1 MGHHEFIVVG
11 RGLIGTAATRHL
23 ADAGHDVA
31 LIGPSEPKSYTGPG
45 PYSSH
50 FDQGRVTRIAAFE
63 EPWGTWAKASIG
75 RYSEIARR
83 SGIEFHDP
91 VGLAVLAKDAE
102 RAVAIGADLG
112 ADVALLTATE
122 LRSRCGIAS
131 VVPEHRIAWEGAPA
145 GIINPR
151 ALREAQI
158 QCATQAGASIIDDV
172 VVGVDSDG
180 APVSLTLRSGTTMTA
195 DRVLFCTGA
204 YGAEVLGI
212 DLPLEKRLR
221 TIVLAEL
228 DDGPDLPTLI
238 IDDPPHPALE
248 EAYWVPPVL
257 WPNGKRL
264 IKIGGDSIP
273 MNVGAIN
280 EEIDQWFRDGASSAE
295 ADALFELLV
304 MLLPDRQVTRFGHKP
319 CVVSYTPAGV
329 PHITSV
335 TSTISVAFG
344 GCGAGAKSSD
354 ELGRLASVELLSD

>member
-1 MGHHEFIVVG
+1 MEHHDVVVVG

-23 ADAGHDVA
+23 ADAGHNVA
-31 LIGPSEPKSYTGPG
+31 LIGPLEPDDYTGPG

-63 EPWGTWAKASIG
+63 EPWGTWAKASIE
-75 RYSEIARR
+75 RYEEITRR

-102 RAVAIGADLG
+102 QAVAIGDGLG
-112 ADVALLTATE
+112 ADVSLLTATE
-122 LRSRCGIAS
+122 LRDRCGIAS

-158 QCATQAGASIIDDV
+158 RCASQANASIIDDV
-172 VVGVDSDG
+172 IVGVESDRS
-180 APVSLTLRSGTTMTA
+180 PVSLALRSGTTVTA

-212 DLPLEKRLR
+212 DMPLQKRLR

-264 IKIGGDSIP
+264 IKIGGDSVP
-273 MNVGAIN
+273 MNVGTIN
-280 EEIDQWFRDGASSAE
+280 EEIDQWFRDGASSA
-295 ADALFELLV
+295 DS
-304 MLLPDRQVTRFGHKP
+304 PPRN
-319 CVVSYTPAGV
+319 
-329 PHITSV
+329 
-335 TSTISVAFG
+335 
-344 GCGAGAKSSD
+344 
-354 ELGRLASVELLSD
+354 